1 MTMMYKRDQD
11 MEVKMINEN
20 VSKHASAGA
29 GAGKID
35 IKHKRRDGSKV
46 VQRYC
51 GGHNL
56 LLLDGVVMENREGF
70 VDLAVHR
77 IVVL

>member
-29 GAGKID
+29 GKID
-35 IKHKRRDGSKV
+35 IKHKRRDGSKSDPKILWRA
-46 VQRYC
+46 QLTRP
-51 GGHNL
+51 
-56 LLLDGVVMENREGF
+56 
-70 VDLAVHR
+70 
-77 IVVL
+77 

>member
-29 GAGKID
+29 GKID
-35 IKHKRRDGSKV
+35 IKHKRRDGSRV